1 MTCHMRMKEQDE
13 SDQWIN
19 EPQPVPV
26 SRFRRWIVPAVAV
39 TVVLV
44 LIINL
49 GVSYVTTSNHLWSVE
64 TRVSNLSNVIE
75 SLSASLQNAQVPET
89 VGKAQLLHS
98 AVEDRLTSDVTM
110 SNRLQSV
117 ETRVSNLSNVIESL
131 SASLQNAQDV
141 TTSNRLR
148 SVETRV
154 SNLSN
159 VIESLSAS
167 LQNAQETVGKA
178 QLLHSA
184 VEDRLTSDV
193 TMSNRLQSVETR
205 VSNLSNVIESLSA
218 SLQNAQDVT
227 TSNRLRSVETRV
239 SNLSNVIE
247 SLSASLQNAQET
259 VEKAQLLHS
268 DMEDRMTSDV
278 TTSNRLRSVE
288 TRVSNLSNVIE
299 SLSASL
305 QNAQD
310 VTTSNRLR
318 SVETRVSNL
327 SNVIESLSASLQN
340 TQDVTT
346 SNRLW
351 SVETRVSNLSNV
363 IESLSASLQNAQ
375 DVTTSN
381 RLRSVE
387 TRVSNLSNVIESLS
401 ASLQNAQE
409 TVEKAQLLHSAME
422 DRLTSVLEALKQ
434 LSAIDSLS
442 SLTSIK
448 CSLEQI
454 LNNSTGLD
462 GCCPPDWKLSGLSCY
477 FFSRSP
483 LSWNDSRAW
492 CEDHESH
499 LVILSSD
506 KDWDFVTRHIGS
518 EFFWVGLSDWRTG
531 TWEWVDQTPYPMD
544 SRQWRPGQPDNWDGH
559 GHGDGGEDC
568 AHLHMDGRLND
579 QHCSKHMWY
588 ICQKRKG

>member
-167 LQNAQETVGKA
+167 LQNAQVPETVGKA

-340 TQDVTT
+340 T
-346 SNRLW
+346 
-351 SVETRVSNLSNV
+351 
-363 IESLSASLQNAQ
+363 
-375 DVTTSN
+375 
-381 RLRSVE
+381 
-387 TRVSNLSNVIESLS
+387 
-401 ASLQNAQE
+401 QE

>member
-167 LQNAQETVGKA
+167 LQNAQVPETVGKA

-184 VEDRLTSDV
+184 VEDRLTS
-193 TMSNRLQSVETR
+193 
-205 VSNLSNVIESLSA
+205 
-218 SLQNAQDVT
+218 DVT